1 MIIYGAHYVSGLE
14 LGSGDKAVTT
24 VRMASAPQLW
34 GRGDEGLQTRREYRA
49 AWTGVFERRHRLLQE
64 YTVGAPDSH
73 GGVGVG
79 KVSQRTRKKKN
90 HNVFQLSSQRAN
102 GWWHCHLGARG
113 SIRKSLGSEGWDS
126 SAKTGCV
133 LRPFTTSLSCFLVT
147 RPQFTEFLTYEE
159 TDAQVLCKRQSK
171 FASSS
176 FCLVAPTSSLR
187 SWADTT
193 WDHQFFPQVQLDC
206 G

>member
-79 KVSQRTRKKKN
+79 KVSQRTRKKKK
-90 HNVFQLSSQRAN
+90 SQ
-102 GWWHCHLGARG
+102 C
-113 SIRKSLGSEGWDS
+113 I
-126 SAKTGCV
+126 
-133 LRPFTTSLSCFLVT
+133 P
-147 RPQFTEFLTYEE
+147 TEFPEG
-159 TDAQVLCKRQSK
+159 KR
-171 FASSS
+171 
-176 FCLVAPTSSLR
+176 LVALPPGS
-187 SWADTT
+187 
-193 WDHQFFPQVQLDC
+193 Q
-206 G
+206 GIY